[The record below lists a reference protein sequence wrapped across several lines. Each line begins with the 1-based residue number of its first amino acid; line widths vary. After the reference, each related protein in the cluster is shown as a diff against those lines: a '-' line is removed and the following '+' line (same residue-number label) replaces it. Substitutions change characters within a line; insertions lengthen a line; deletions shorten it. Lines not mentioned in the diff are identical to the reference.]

1 MINLLTSAS
10 RYIDDFGDY
19 NYKST
24 TDKLLS
30 SLFDGFIFYL
40 AVVVFIITVLIITA
54 KYRKNPTLG
63 KRKSLTAITVLLT
76 VFDSLLLLFKIDF
89 FRLLWNPYD
98 YFTSYNFT
106 SFVPGTSE
114 YAIYVS
120 YYIVIIAT
128 VIAGIIMCIVGYTTL
143 SDKELKKK
151 AFDKAAALQQQYRA
165 GFAVPPQQIQQPQCN
180 TWKCNVCGT
189 INKDIGGSFCSQ
201 CGAPKNNTPSSENTQ
216 SDTDNQ

>member
-10 RYIDDFGDY
+10 QFLSDTENF
-19 NYKST
+19 NST

-63 KRKSLTAITVLLT
+63 KRKSLTAIMLT

-89 FRLLWNPYD
+89 FRLLCNPYD

-165 GFAVPPQQIQQPQCN
+165 GFAVPPQQMQQPQCN
-180 TWKCNVCGT
+180 TWRCNICGT
-189 INKDIGGSFCSQ
+189 INKDIGGDFCSQ
-201 CGAPKNNTPSSENTQ
+201 CGAPKYNAPSGNANGQ
-216 SDTDNQ
+216 

>member
-10 RYIDDFGDY
+10 RFLNDTENF
-19 NYKST
+19 NST

-76 VFDSLLLLFKIDF
+76 VFDSILLLFKIDF
-89 FRLLWNPYD
+89 FRLLCNPYD

-143 SDKELKKK
+143 SDKELLIKRPHYSSSTEQ
-151 AFDKAAALQQQYRA
+151 ASQFRPSRCSSLSATR
-165 GFAVPPQQIQQPQCN
+165 GNVTFAVQ
-180 TWKCNVCGT
+180 
-189 INKDIGGSFCSQ
+189 
-201 CGAPKNNTPSSENTQ
+201 
-216 SDTDNQ
+216 

>member
-10 RYIDDFGDY
+10 RFLNDTENF
-19 NYKST
+19 NST

-89 FRLLWNPYD
+89 F
-98 YFTSYNFT
+98 
-106 SFVPGTSE
+106 SFF
-114 YAIYVS
+114 
-120 YYIVIIAT
+120 AT
-128 VIAGIIMCIVGYTTL
+128 LTTISQATISLPLYREQANMQYMC
-143 SDKELKKK
+143 
-151 AFDKAAALQQQYRA
+151 R
-165 GFAVPPQQIQQPQCN
+165 
-180 TWKCNVCGT
+180 T
-189 INKDIGGSFCSQ
+189 ISL
-201 CGAPKNNTPSSENTQ
+201 
-216 SDTDNQ
+216 

>member
-1 MINLLTSAS
+1 M
-10 RYIDDFGDY
+10 
-19 NYKST
+19 
-24 TDKLLS
+24 S

-76 VFDSLLLLFKIDF
+76 VFDSILLLFKIDF
-89 FRLLWNPYD
+89 FRLLCNPYD

-165 GFAVPPQQIQQPQCN
+165 GFAVPPQQMQQPQCN

-189 INKDIGGSFCSQ
+189 INKDIGSI
-201 CGAPKNNTPSSENTQ
+201 
-216 SDTDNQ
+216 

>member
-1 MINLLTSAS
+1 MNKLLTSANLLTQYLS
-10 RYIDDFGDY
+10 DSDGYI
-19 NYKST
+19 SS

-30 SLFDGFIFYL
+30 NLFDGFIFYL
-40 AVVVFIITVLIITA
+40 AVVIFIISVLIITA
-54 KYRKNPTLG
+54 KYRRKPTLG

-76 VFDSLLLLFKIDF
+76 VFDSLLLLFKVDF
-89 FRLLWNPYD
+89 FRLLCNPYD

-143 SDKELKKK
+143 ADKELKKK
-151 AFDKAAALQQQYRA
+151 AFDKAAALQQQYRQ
-165 GFAVPPQQIQQPQCN
+165 GYQVPPQAMQQPQFN
-180 TWKCNVCGT
+180 SWKCNVCGMV
-189 INKDIGGSFCSQ
+189 NKDIGGDFCSQ
-201 CGAPKNNTPSSENTQ
+201 CGAKKDTPHTN
-216 SDTDNQ
+216 

>member
-1 MINLLTSAS
+1 M
-10 RYIDDFGDY
+10 
-19 NYKST
+19 
-24 TDKLLS
+24 
-30 SLFDGFIFYL
+30 
-40 AVVVFIITVLIITA
+40 
-54 KYRKNPTLG
+54 
-63 KRKSLTAITVLLT
+63 LT

-89 FRLLWNPYD
+89 FRLLCNPYD

-180 TWKCNVCGT
+180 TWKCNICGT

>member
-10 RYIDDFGDY
+10 QFLSDTENF
-19 NYKST
+19 NST

-89 FRLLWNPYD
+89 FRLLCNPYD

-151 AFDKAAALQQQYRA
+151 AFDKAAALHQQYRA
-165 GFAVPPQQIQQPQCN
+165 GFAVPPQQMQQPQCN
-180 TWKCNVCGT
+180 TWRCNICGT
-189 INKDIGGSFCSQ
+189 INKDIGGDFCSQ
-201 CGAPKNNTPSSENTQ
+201 CGAPKYNAPSGNANGQ
-216 SDTDNQ
+216 

>member
-1 MINLLTSAS
+1 MSKLLSLTNLSIMPLSDS
-10 RYIDDFGDY
+10 D
-19 NYKST
+19 NYVSS

-30 SLFDGFIFYL
+30 NLFDGFIFYL
-40 AVVVFIITVLIITA
+40 AVVVFIISVLIITA
-54 KYRKNPTLG
+54 KYRRKPTLG
-63 KRKSLTAITVLLT
+63 KRKALTAITVLLT
-76 VFDSLLLLFKIDF
+76 VFDSLLLLFKVDF
-89 FRLLWNPYD
+89 FRLLCNPYD

-106 SFVPGTSE
+106 SFTPGTSE

-151 AFDKAAALQQQYRA
+151 AFDKARTYQPQYRP
-165 GFAVPPQQIQQPQCN
+165 GCQVPPPQAMQQPQFN

-189 INKDIGGSFCSQ
+189 VNKDIGGDFCAQ
-201 CGAPKNNTPSSENTQ
+201 CGAKKNVQ
-216 SDTDNQ
+216 QDTANGQ

>member
-1 MINLLTSAS
+1 M
-10 RYIDDFGDY
+10 
-19 NYKST
+19 
-24 TDKLLS
+24 
-30 SLFDGFIFYL
+30 
-40 AVVVFIITVLIITA
+40 
-54 KYRKNPTLG
+54 
-63 KRKSLTAITVLLT
+63 LT

-89 FRLLWNPYD
+89 FRLLCNPYD

-165 GFAVPPQQIQQPQCN
+165 GFAVPPQQMQQPQCN
-180 TWKCNVCGT
+180 TWRCNICGT
-189 INKDIGGSFCSQ
+189 INKDIGGDFCSQ
-201 CGAPKNNTPSSENTQ
+201 CGAPKTMRLPETLTVSKEGPVCSI
-216 SDTDNQ
+216 

>member
-10 RYIDDFGDY
+10 QFLSDTENF
-19 NYKST
+19 NST

-89 FRLLWNPYD
+89 FQASLQPLRLFHKLQFHFLRTGNKRICNICVILYR
-98 YFTSYNFT
+98 YNRNGHCGNYN
-106 SFVPGTSE
+106 V
-114 YAIYVS
+114 YCRI
-120 YYIVIIAT
+120 
-128 VIAGIIMCIVGYTTL
+128 
-143 SDKELKKK
+143 
-151 AFDKAAALQQQYRA
+151 
-165 GFAVPPQQIQQPQCN
+165 CN
-180 TWKCNVCGT
+180 TL
-189 INKDIGGSFCSQ
+189 
-201 CGAPKNNTPSSENTQ
+201 
-216 SDTDNQ
+216 

>member
-10 RYIDDFGDY
+10 QFLSDTENF
-19 NYKST
+19 NST

-89 FRLLWNPYD
+89 FRLLCNPYD

-151 AFDKAAALQQQYRA
+151 ALIKRPHYSSSTEQASQFRPSRCSSPSATHGDVT
-165 GFAVPPQQIQQPQCN
+165 FAVQ
-180 TWKCNVCGT
+180 
-189 INKDIGGSFCSQ
+189 
-201 CGAPKNNTPSSENTQ
+201 
-216 SDTDNQ
+216 

>member
-10 RYIDDFGDY
+10 QFLSDTENF
-19 NYKST
+19 NST

-89 FRLLWNPYD
+89 FRLLCNPYD

-120 YYIVIIAT
+120 Y
-128 VIAGIIMCIVGYTTL
+128 
-143 SDKELKKK
+143 
-151 AFDKAAALQQQYRA
+151 
-165 GFAVPPQQIQQPQCN
+165 
-180 TWKCNVCGT
+180 
-189 INKDIGGSFCSQ
+189 
-201 CGAPKNNTPSSENTQ
+201 
-216 SDTDNQ
+216 

>member
-10 RYIDDFGDY
+10 QFLSDTENF
-19 NYKST
+19 NST

-89 FRLLWNPYD
+89 FRLLCNPYD

-128 VIAGIIMCIVGYTTL
+128 VIAGIIMCIVGYATL

-151 AFDKAAALQQQYRA
+151 AFDKAAAIPLSSTAIASLCFFCQYKYLDFSTNEFSIFTVSGPA
-165 GFAVPPQQIQQPQCN
+165 
-180 TWKCNVCGT
+180 TK
-189 INKDIGGSFCSQ
+189 
-201 CGAPKNNTPSSENTQ
+201 
-216 SDTDNQ
+216 

>member
-10 RYIDDFGDY
+10 QFLSDTENF
-19 NYKST
+19 NST

-89 FRLLWNPYD
+89 FWLLCNPYD

-128 VIAGIIMCIVGYTTL
+128 VIAGIIMCIVGYATL

-151 AFDKAAALQQQYRA
+151 ACSVLPHYSSSTEQASQFR
-165 GFAVPPQQIQQPQCN
+165 PQQMQQPQCN
-180 TWKCNVCGT
+180 TWRCNICGT
-189 INKDIGGSFCSQ
+189 INKDIGGDFCSQ
-201 CGAPKNNTPSSENTQ
+201 CGAPKYNAPSGNANGQ
-216 SDTDNQ
+216 